1 MFTGQDYH
9 SVNSTSAKKNDSNK
23 RSRDDTSKIMNNKIP
38 HKNASAVAATT
49 AKPVTA
55 RPLDP
60 SDMNYSTNMAGMVD
74 PMHHYTAADISGG
87 ASVRNSLPPQ
97 YANMAVGN
105 ASLHNQEIN
114 ASASPNYH
122 QAAYLRQQQQ
132 EQQPMKT
139 EDESQL
145 YGDILMSSGVVH
157 DVNQDLATH
166 TNINQLHSG
175 PKSVPN
181 DVTTVPGNSATAA
194 AAAAAAATAAAATAA
209 ANTANTSALN
219 KQLYFMNMNSNNNP
233 HALND
238 PSILETL
245 SPFFQPF
252 GVDVAHLPMTNP
264 PIFQSSLPGCDEPVR
279 RRRIS
284 ISNGQISQLGEDI
297 ETLENLH
304 NTQPPPMPNFHNYQ
318 NGANKNKNLP
328 HRQTFNQI
336 APVDI
341 PLYSAKKNTNPLS
354 GTSLADQNADYTKDQ
369 RQHFAGSLSKN
380 ITSESASDLEG
391 MTTFAPTTDSGNST
405 NKNMSKSLLK
415 ESHSNP
421 SFSSRS
427 QASHMDLANN
437 AQEEP
442 TPGTTAWKR
451 ARLLERNRI
460 AASKCRQR
468 KKVAQLQLQREF
480 DDIKDENKI
489 LQKKLNY
496 YEKLISKFKK
506 FSKIHLREHEKLTKN
521 SDDNGSTNS
530 GIKSESTTVDS
541 LKIIEE
547 LLMIDSDV
555 TEVDKETGKII
566 TIKHEPYSQRFD
578 SYVDEDDMDL
588 VGDKLTGSRNN
599 SENQSLVDSDK
610 DVKASNL
617 KEHDVV

>member
-9 SVNSTSAKKNDSNK
+9 SINGTSAKKNENNK
-23 RSRDDTSKIMNNKIP
+23 RGRDETSKILDNKIP
-38 HKNASAVAATT
+38 HKNAAATT
-49 AKPVTA
+49 SGSVTA

-74 PMHHYTAADISGG
+74 PMHYTAADISGG
-87 ASVRNSLPPQ
+87 AAVRNSLPPQ
-97 YANMAVGN
+97 YANMAAGN
-105 ASLHNQEIN
+105 ASLHDQAIN

-122 QAAYLRQQQQ
+122 QATYLRQQQQ
-132 EQQPMKT
+132 QQQQQQPMKT

-145 YGDILMSSGVVH
+145 YGDILMNSGVVH
-157 DVNQDLATH
+157 DVHQDLATH
-166 TNINQLHSG
+166 TNIDQLSSG
-175 PKSVPN
+175 RKSVPN
-181 DVTTVPGNSATAA
+181 DAATLPANSST
-194 AAAAAAATAAAATAA
+194 AAAATAAAAV
-209 ANTANTSALN
+209 NTANTSALN
-219 KQLYFMNMNSNNNP
+219 KQLYLMNMNMNNNP

-304 NTQPPPMPNFHNYQ
+304 NTQPPPMPNFHNYH
-318 NGANKNKNLP
+318 NGANKNKYVP
-328 HRQTFNQI
+328 HRQTFNQT

-341 PLYSAKKNTNPLS
+341 PLYGAKKNTNPLS
-354 GTSLADQNADYTKDQ
+354 GTSLADQNSDYTKDQ

-380 ITSESASDLEG
+380 ISTESTGDLEG
-391 MTTFAPTTDSGNST
+391 MTTFAPTTDSSNSG
-405 NKNMSKSLLK
+405 NKNMNKSTLR

-421 SFSSRS
+421 SFSSKS
-427 QASHMDLANN
+427 QASNINLANN
-437 AQEEP
+437 SQEEP
-442 TPGTTAWKR
+442 TPGTSAWKR

-521 SDDNGSTNS
+521 SEDNGSTKSNS
-530 GIKSESTTVDS
+530 NSESTTVDS

-566 TIKHEPYSQRFD
+566 AIKHEPYSQRFD
-578 SYVDEDDMDL
+578 SYVDEDDMDF
-588 VGDKLTGSRNN
+588 VGDKLTRSRNN
-599 SENQSLVDSDK
+599 SEDRSLVDSDK
-610 DVKASNL
+610 DVKMPNL